1 MKKVLISLAAIAF
14 AVSANAQL
22 FIGGSLAANGSSN
35 PSSAVVGSTVVE
47 SKPTSSTLAFSP
59 VVGYELSDKLAVGGM
74 LSLATSKSV
83 TDKEVDKKTWSK
95 SNAWSIA
102 PFVRYTFVTFGDFAL
117 KAEAVA
123 SFGQSTPVKN
133 VSSTKTKGWRT
144 TTLSLNVAPI
154 VSYSLNEHF
163 DLEANLNFFGLTALT
178 STSKDP
184 DEKDNKNTSNY
195 LGLTANSS
203 NVVTLGSIRIGFI
216 YKF

>member
-22 FIGGSLAANGSSN
+22 FIGGSLSANTTAT
-35 PSSAVVGSTVVE
+35 PSSYVVGSTVVE
-47 SKPTSSTLAFSP
+47 SKPTSSTLSFAP
-59 VVGYELSDKLAVGGM
+59 VVGFELSDKFAVGGM
-74 LSLATSKSV
+74 LSLSTSKSV
-83 TDKEVDKKTWSK
+83 SDKEVSKDVWTKT
-95 SNAWSIA
+95 NAWSVA

-117 KAEAVA
+117 KAQAVA
-123 SFGQSTPVKN
+123 SVYQSTPVTN
-133 VSSTKTKGWRT
+133 AGSGKTKGWRT

-163 DLEANLNFFGLTALT
+163 DLEANLNFFGLTAST